1 MKKIILGWE
10 NLLYLSLLIGIVS
23 IVITNKLTQAFN
35 LSSIWG
41 LIGQVY
47 ASLVI
52 IMVGKLEVS
61 HINLGN
67 HIELGYL
74 TIPFTLLFLVGFTN
88 IMNIEK
94 AQNPSILL
102 LPFVSLVCFSM
113 SAFFIGHSFV
123 LITGICASLTII
135 FILLYGYFSCKA
147 FVGRTLTTSIGFII
161 AVLSISLIKTSIIT
175 IYIPIFTLALPFTLF
190 YFIKDKFTS
199 VQSITVSTLTAILF
213 GVLIFIVP
221 FKIMWYLVVGLTII
235 LVITQSSR
243 KYRFI

>member
-1 MKKIILGWE
+1 
-10 NLLYLSLLIGIVS
+10 LLYLALFIGIVS
-23 IVITNKLTQAFN
+23 IVITDKLTQAFK

-41 LIGQVY
+41 LIGQICS
-47 ASLVI
+47 SLVI

-88 IMNIEK
+88 VMNIEK
-94 AQNPSILL
+94 VQNPSILL

-123 LITGICASLTII
+123 LITGICVSLTIM
-135 FILLYGYFSCKA
+135 FILLYGYFSGKV
-147 FVGRTLTTSIGFII
+147 FVGRTLTTSIGFIL
-161 AVLSISLIKTSIIT
+161 AVLSISLIKTSIVT
-175 IYIPIFTLALPFTLF
+175 IYIPIFTLALPFTLY
-190 YFIKDKFTS
+190 YFIQDKFTS

-213 GVLIFIVP
+213 GVLMFIVP
-221 FKIMWYLVVGLTII
+221 SNIMWYLVVGLTII
-235 LVITQSSR
+235 LVITQSLR

>member
-1 MKKIILGWE
+1 M
-10 NLLYLSLLIGIVS
+10 LYLALLIGIVL
-23 IVITNKLTQAFN
+23 IVITDKLTQAFK

-41 LIGQVY
+41 LIGQIC

-61 HINLGN
+61 DINLGN
-67 HIELGYL
+67 HFELGYL

-88 IMNIEK
+88 VMNIEK
-94 AQNPSILL
+94 AQNLSILL

-113 SAFFIGHSFV
+113 SAFIIGDPFV
-123 LITGICASLTII
+123 SITGVCASLTIM
-135 FILLYGYFSCKA
+135 FILLYGYYSGKA
-147 FVGRTLTTSIGFII
+147 FVGRTLTTSIGFVT
-161 AVLSISLIKTSIIT
+161 AVLSIALIKISIIT
-175 IYIPIFTLALPFTLF
+175 IYIPIFTLALPFTLY

-199 VQSITVSTLTAILF
+199 VQSITVSTFIAIFF

-221 FKIMWYLVVGLTII
+221 FHIMWYLVVGLSII
-235 LVITQSSR
+235 LIITQFSR

>member
-1 MKKIILGWE
+1 
-10 NLLYLSLLIGIVS
+10 LLYLGLFIGIVS
-23 IVITNKLTQAFN
+23 IVITDKLTQAFK

-41 LIGQVY
+41 LIGQICS
-47 ASLVI
+47 SLVI

-88 IMNIEK
+88 VMNIEK
-94 AQNPSILL
+94 VQNPSILL

-123 LITGICASLTII
+123 LITGICVSLTIM
-135 FILLYGYFSCKA
+135 FILLYGYFSGKV
-147 FVGRTLTTSIGFII
+147 FVGRTLTTSIGFIL
-161 AVLSISLIKTSIIT
+161 AVLSISLIKTSIVT
-175 IYIPIFTLALPFTLF
+175 IYIPIFTLALPFTLY
-190 YFIKDKFTS
+190 YFIQDKFTS

-213 GVLIFIVP
+213 GVLMFIVP
-221 FKIMWYLVVGLTII
+221 SNIMWYLVVGLTII
-235 LVITQSSR
+235 LVITQSLR

>member
-1 MKKIILGWE
+1 M
-10 NLLYLSLLIGIVS
+10 LYLALLISIVS
-23 IVITNKLTQAFN
+23 IVITDKLTQAFK

-41 LIGQVY
+41 LIGQIC

-61 HINLGN
+61 YIYLGN
-67 HIELGYL
+67 HFELGYL

-88 IMNIEK
+88 VMNIEK
-94 AQNPSILL
+94 VQNPSILL

-123 LITGICASLTII
+123 LIMGICTCLAIM
-135 FILLYGYFSCKA
+135 FILLYRYFSGKV

-161 AVLSISLIKTSIIT
+161 AVLSISLIKTSIVT
-175 IYIPIFTLALPFTLF
+175 IYIPMFTLALPFTLY

-199 VQSITVSTLTAILF
+199 IQSITVSTLTAILF
-213 GVLIFIVP
+213 SVLMFVVP
-221 FKIMWYLVVGLTII
+221 FNRMWYLVVGLTII
-235 LVITQSSR
+235 LVITQFSR